1 MRLFALLF
9 ILALMFGCARPAA
22 AAPSS
27 DPGTRAV
34 QDWLSYRYLYPRRWD
49 LATMLQALHR
59 RGLLQTKAGQAP
71 LTAFLAGIVRQRADA
86 VAVLE
91 RFARDHRVS
100 AKPIIYALWMGGYA
114 QWAKR
119 LSRDFGVAPAA
130 LSAWDLPPPRLL
142 QLPVTT
148 PRHVDVLWAAYS
160 ATGDDRLA
168 RRVLDLA
175 IDYYTH
181 PKTVAAPLK
190 QAVEQSLRR
199 QWQAH
204 EAIRRVLN
212 QRLRETDGA
221 PHAYLH
227 ALRNAAM
234 ADYRPPLAARHG
246 PLSAHLGVRTDA
258 DWVLRWLHLPS
269 EDVPLLPPVDSAHK
283 PVEVAFE
290 LLVAGLALRDD
301 LRADA
306 TVDFLLTT
314 PEDAIGRWIGPR
326 VLVDNVQPTQYR
338 VVRLTPPL
346 TIQLG
351 RWDYEGVYRVLA
363 RIRDRVSGRE
373 LTTEAQF
380 EYRPSLGVRVD

>member
-9 ILALMFGCARPAA
+9 VLCWLASPFGCSPLAA
-22 AAPSS
+22 ALP

-34 QDWLSYRYLYPRRWD
+34 QDWLSYHYLYPRRWD
-49 LATMLQALHR
+49 LATMLQALQR

-71 LTAFLAGIVRQRADA
+71 LTAFLAGIVRHRAA
-86 VAVLE
+86 AAAVLDQ
-91 RFARDHRVS
+91 FARDHRVS
-100 AKPIIYALWMGGYA
+100 AKPVIYALWMGGYA
-114 QWAKR
+114 QRAKQ

-142 QLPVTT
+142 HLPVTT
-148 PRHVDVLWAAYS
+148 PKHVDLLWAAYS
-160 ATGDDRLA
+160 ATGDDRLP

-175 IDYYTH
+175 MHYYAH
-181 PKTVAAPLK
+181 PEVAPAPLK
-190 QAVEQSLRR
+190 QAVEHSLRQ

-204 EAIRRVLN
+204 EAIRRLLD

-227 ALRNAAM
+227 ALRNAAS
-234 ADYRPPLAARHG
+234 AGYRPLAVRHG
-246 PLSAHLGVRTDA
+246 PLSAHLGVRTDT
-258 DWVLRWLHLPS
+258 DWLRRWLHLPS
-269 EDVPLLPPVDSAHK
+269 EDVPLLPTVDSAHR
-283 PVEVAFE
+283 PIEVAFE

-301 LRADA
+301 FGADA

-314 PEDAIGRWIGPR
+314 PADTIGRWIGPR
-326 VLVDNVQPTQYR
+326 VLVDNVLPTQNR

-346 TIQLG
+346 TIRLG

-373 LTTEAQF
+373 LTTEARF